1 MLFMKGLIF
10 IIITYLVVI
19 AFCSAIKI
27 IAKKIKG
34 SKADIKKE
42 SEPKSA
48 SKIYYITNTKKRKTP
63 IKKIT
68 PDIAIKGSII
78 EKTDNDF

>member
-1 MLFMKGLIF
+1 MKGLIF
-10 IIITYLVVI
+10 ILVTYLIVVVV
-19 AFCSAIKI
+19 CSAIKI

-34 SKADIKKE
+34 SKTDIKKE
-42 SEPKSA
+42 SEQKSA
-48 SKIYYITNTKKRKTP
+48 SKIYYITNTKQRKTP
-63 IKKIT
+63 IKKVT